1 MDCDLKTAKADGNIH
16 VIPREGVAHYEN
28 EYCFC
33 GPVWDEQNKKDYQS
47 GEAKVKVFIHK
58 TRKEIEQ

>member
-1 MDCDLKTAKADGNIH
+1 METETNVIQMSKSEIEKIKADGNIH

-28 EYCFC
+28 EY
-33 GPVWDEQNKKDYQS
+33 QS
-47 GEAKVKVFIHK
+47 GEAIFKVFIHK